1 MNRELFK
8 AMALDLARGLE
19 RQAAGATAARL
30 SFREFIT
37 SPRFCGLSDLSPA
50 MLAIVDE
57 LAHLYGGRLSLT
69 RSPLGGLRAT
79 LLLPANG

>member
-1 MNRELFK
+1 VPG
-8 AMALDLARGLE
+8 AGL
-19 RQAAGATAARL
+19 G
-30 SFREFIT
+30 
-37 SPRFCGLSDLSPA
+37 
-50 MLAIVDE
+50 LAIVDE